1 MFCLVM
7 GFIDTSL
14 SVLLGNIFGSKEWA
28 AMLLDKASFV
38 STFYA
43 DPNNPAD
50 SARWG
55 VCIYNFEFKILHEIK
70 K

>member
-1 MFCLVM
+1 M

-28 AMLLDKASFV
+28 AMFLDKASFV
-38 STFYA
+38 ST

-55 VCIYNFEFKILHEIK
+55 VCIYNFEFKILHKIK